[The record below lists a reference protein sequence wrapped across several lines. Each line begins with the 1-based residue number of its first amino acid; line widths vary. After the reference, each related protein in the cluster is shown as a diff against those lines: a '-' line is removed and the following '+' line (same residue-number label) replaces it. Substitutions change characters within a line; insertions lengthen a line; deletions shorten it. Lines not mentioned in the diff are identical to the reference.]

1 MKTDVVIVGGGPG
14 GAACSMFLA
23 RHGIRSVIVEK
34 DGFPRYHIG
43 ESMTGECGALVKEL
57 GLEEKMARSAHPVK
71 RGVTVYG
78 PNAGDNRLPRAERE
92 ARSLAGAEG
101 TRSNR
106 FLVEVK
112 GRTPDGRLEEGFTW
126 QVRRS
131 EFDAMMLDEALS
143 RGAELVRGLATRPI
157 RNAGGGVRGVSVT
170 RADGSTEDVN
180 AEVVVDASGNA
191 AFLCR
196 TGVTSPRREGRYDRQ
211 VAVFSQVKG
220 ALRDEGKH
228 RNSTI
233 IFYKEKLHWAWF
245 IPLDEDVV
253 SVGVVIPVAD
263 FQARGESKH
272 DFLVRELGDLNP
284 ELARRIVEPELVE
297 EARTIPNYSY
307 EVDDYTGDGFVCIGD
322 AHRFIDPIFS
332 FGLFIT
338 MNEAKLAAGAIAKQL
353 GAERRAPGD
362 PFAEHRRRCNMGLEN
377 VQSLIDGFWAEPLGF
392 SYLVHRRHPDEMVD
406 LLAGRVY
413 ETAPTPALDQLRML
427 ARKAAPM

>member
-14 GAACSMFLA
+14 GAACSLFLA
-23 RHGIRSVIVEK
+23 GHGIRSVIVEK
-34 DGFPRYHIG
+34 DAFPRYHIG

-57 GLEEKMARSAHPVK
+57 GLEEKMARAAHPVK

-78 PNAGDNRLPRAERE
+78 PGRD
-92 ARSLAGAEG
+92 G
-101 TRSNR
+101 SNR

-112 GRTPDGRLEEGFTW
+112 GRRPDGQLEEGFTW

-131 EFDAMMLDEALS
+131 DFDSMLLDEARS
-143 RGAELVRGLATRPI
+143 RGAELVRGLATRPLSE
-157 RNAGGGVRGVSVT
+157 ADGAVRGVSVT
-170 RADGSTEDVN
+170 RTDGSTEEIRGD
-180 AEVVVDASGNA
+180 VVVDASGNA

-211 VAVFSQVKG
+211 VAVFSQVRG

-228 RNSTI
+228 RNSTV

-245 IPLDEDVV
+245 IPLDEETV
-253 SVGVVIPVAD
+253 SIGVVIPVAD

-272 DFLVRELGDLNP
+272 DFLVRELRELNP

-307 EVDDYTGDGFVCIGD
+307 EVDDFTGDGFVCIGD

-332 FGLFIT
+332 FGLFIS
-338 MNEAKLAAGAIAKQL
+338 MNEAKLAAGAIAAAL
-353 GAERRAPGD
+353 GTERRGSGD
-362 PFAEHRRRCNMGLEN
+362 PFAEHRRLCNVGLEN
-377 VQSLIDGFWAEPLGF
+377 VQDLIDGFWAEPLGF
-392 SYLVHRRHPDEMVD
+392 SYLVHRRHPDEMID

-413 ETAPTPALDQLRML
+413 DNAPTPALEQLRML
-427 ARKAAPM
+427 TRKPMAI